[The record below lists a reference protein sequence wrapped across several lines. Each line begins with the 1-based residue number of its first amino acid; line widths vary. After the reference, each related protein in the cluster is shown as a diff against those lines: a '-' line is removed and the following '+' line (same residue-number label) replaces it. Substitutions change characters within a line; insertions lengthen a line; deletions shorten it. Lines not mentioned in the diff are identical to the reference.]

1 MKIPVPFVGWIE
13 VEELDDMTEML
24 RQQIQIQQREI
35 VRLGMENQAAYQR
48 GWSDAVKAATERVQ
62 KIFDTSINDQ
72 S

>member
-1 MKIPVPFVGWIE
+1 MKVPVPFVGWIE
-13 VEELDDMTEML
+13 IEELDDMTEML

-35 VRLGMENQAAYQR
+35 LRLGMENQAAYQR

-62 KIFDTSINDQ
+62 KIFDASINDQ

>member
-1 MKIPVPFVGWIE
+1 MKVPVPFVGWIE

-35 VRLGMENQAAYQR
+35 LRLGMENQAAYQR

-62 KIFDTSINDQ
+62 KIFDASINDQ